1 MVVPTSTLTSRRSG
15 IKLTENAYS
24 LKCID
29 GARVGWSATRTEL
42 APKRRSSKIARRPRP
57 EAMYISSNA
66 TSGSRVHIPL
76 VVGSSLTGPTKSG
89 GCRTKAGAF
98 ARRSSGRNA

>member
-1 MVVPTSTLTSRRSG
+1 
-15 IKLTENAYS
+15 
-24 LKCID
+24 
-29 GARVGWSATRTEL
+29 
-42 APKRRSSKIARRPRP
+42 
-57 EAMYISSNA
+57 MYISSNA